1 MVHPSY
7 RMFTVYDPTCDEPED
22 TEPAVRGAIGDL
34 VGWSTG
40 VVAVSTVLNV
50 ARVSLEVE
58 VWDGPP
64 GGFAVGSAPAGVT
77 FVATQRQGSPRAS
90 RARVSCSAKPAS
102 PASLQPTA
110 TRRLLPAATATI
122 ASAMVV
128 TSVRWR
134 AIVARL
140 SILNALLR

>member
-1 MVHPSY
+1 MSIRHRSVSSGPVGPLVI
-7 RMFTVYDPTCDEPED
+7 TATIG
-22 TEPAVRGAIGDL
+22 VR
-34 VGWSTG
+34 
-40 VVAVSTVLNV
+40 
-50 ARVSLEVE
+50 
-58 VWDGPP
+58 P